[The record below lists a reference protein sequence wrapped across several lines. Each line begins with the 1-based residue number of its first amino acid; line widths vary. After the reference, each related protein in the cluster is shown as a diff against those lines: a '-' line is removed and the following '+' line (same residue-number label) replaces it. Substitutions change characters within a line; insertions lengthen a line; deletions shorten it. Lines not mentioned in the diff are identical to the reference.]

1 MHSSI
6 HLPFPRLSSSPRQTQ
21 PTLTAFIVSPVMP
34 VSLSKIPTLRELY
47 KSGVLRGVADPAKLR
62 HPPKSALL
70 DRVSL

>member
-1 MHSSI
+1 
-6 HLPFPRLSSSPRQTQ
+6 
-21 PTLTAFIVSPVMP
+21 MP

-47 KSGVLRGVADPAKLR
+47 KSGILRGVADPAKLR